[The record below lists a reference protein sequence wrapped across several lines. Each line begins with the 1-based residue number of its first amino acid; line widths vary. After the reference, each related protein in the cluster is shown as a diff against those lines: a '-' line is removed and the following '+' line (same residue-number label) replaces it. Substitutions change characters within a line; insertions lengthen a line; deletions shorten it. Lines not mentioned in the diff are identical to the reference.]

1 MAGARDTAG
10 ARGPAALGY
19 PGRMAAVC
27 ELRRLAVG
35 SHGEVSALA
44 CRPDA
49 ARWLLLLAHGAG
61 AGMRHPFLE
70 GLCERFAARGVASL
84 RFQFPYMEA
93 GRRTPDRR
101 PALLATLRA
110 ALTEAAK
117 EAQGLPLVV
126 GGKSMG
132 GRIASLAAAESP
144 LPGVRG
150 LVFFGFPL
158 HPARRPAA
166 ERGRH
171 LERVALPLLFLQGTR
186 DALADL
192 ALLRPL
198 CEGLGPRATLHVLEG
213 ADHSFHLPKRSGRSD
228 ADALDELA
236 AVSDAWAS
244 GLVD

>member
-1 MAGARDTAG
+1 MTAV
-10 ARGPAALGY
+10 R
-19 PGRMAAVC
+19 
-27 ELRRLAVG
+27 ELRWPATQ
-35 SHGEVSALA
+35 SHGELSALLR
-44 CRPDA
+44 RPDG
-49 ARWLLLLAHGAG
+49 ARWFLLLAHGAG
-61 AGMRHPFLE
+61 AGMRHAFLE
-70 GLCERFAARGVASL
+70 GLSERFAARGVASL
-84 RFQFPYMEA
+84 RFQFPYMEE

-101 PALLATLRA
+101 PVLLAALRT
-110 ALTEAAK
+110 ALSAAAK
-117 EAQGLPLVV
+117 EADGLPLVA

-132 GRIASLAAAESP
+132 GRMASLAAAESR

-158 HPARRPAA
+158 HPARRPSA

-198 CEGLGPRATLHVLEG
+198 CAGLGPRAALHVVEG
-213 ADHSFHLPKRSGRSD
+213 GDHSFRLPKRSGRSD

-236 AVSDAWAS
+236 AVTDAWAS
-244 GLVD
+244 GLTD